1 MKVRAGSI
9 RGALIMAFINRYTV
23 LVVNFGAI
31 MVLARL
37 LTPAETGLFSVAA
50 SVALLAQAVR
60 DFGISEF
67 LVQESDL
74 TPAKIRTAFGLT
86 LMLSWSLGAAIF
98 LCRNWIATAY
108 GTPELGNLIAVLS
121 LSFAVT
127 PFSSTILAMLNR
139 TMSFGVMFRITQT
152 SNLANAIVSIW
163 FAYLGWKAMA
173 LALGMLAASVVTALV
188 AGFSATTWD
197 HFIPSFREWRALAT
211 FGAYMS
217 GANIV
222 QQVGARAPDLII
234 GRMLG
239 YRPLGL
245 YNRASGIVALFY
257 DLVVSSVQAVAF
269 PAFSGAHRAGEDMRR
284 HYLRVVTLV
293 TGAVLPV
300 LAMLAVL
307 AEPLVRALL
316 GTLWLATAPLVPLIC
331 IGIAIEALA
340 PMVPQFLSATGSV
353 RMVLPNAIYVRAAQ
367 VAMVGCFANFN
378 IFWIASGQIIIG
390 LVTFLVQ
397 GRSLSKAAKISFGA
411 LLRAT
416 RLSLGVTVLTVI
428 LPFAVLT
435 ERGGG
440 GDSPWLSLALGGGL
454 ASICWFGAITVLR
467 HPLRREL
474 GAVLHEALA
483 TVRGHG

>member
-1 MKVRAGSI
+1 M
-9 RGALIMAFINRYTV
+9 
-23 LVVNFGAI
+23 
-31 MVLARL
+31 
-37 LTPAETGLFSVAA
+37 
-50 SVALLAQAVR
+50 
-60 DFGISEF
+60 
-67 LVQESDL
+67 
-74 TPAKIRTAFGLT
+74 
-86 LMLSWSLGAAIF
+86 
-98 LCRNWIATAY
+98 
-108 GTPELGNLIAVLS
+108 
-121 LSFAVT
+121 T
-127 PFSSTILAMLNR
+127 PFNSTILAMLKR
-139 TMSFGVMFRITQT
+139 SMSFSVMFRITQI

-197 HFIPSFREWRALAT
+197 HFIPAFREWRALAT

-245 YNRASGIVALFY
+245 SIGPAASLPCFTTW
-257 DLVVSSVQAVAF
+257 SSPACRPWRF
-269 PAFSGAHRAGEDMRR
+269 PPSPGPIAPANDMRR

-293 TGAVLPV
+293 TGAVLPGPGD
-300 LAMLAVL
+300 AGRPGRTA
-307 AEPLVRALL
+307 VRALL
-316 GTLWLATAPLVPLIC
+316 GKLWLATSPLVPLIC

-397 GRSLSKAAKISFGA
+397 GRSLSKAANISFGA

-440 GDSPWLSLALGGGL
+440 GDLAVAVAGARRWTGFDLLVRRHHRAAPPVAPRTRGGAARSARNRPRPRL
-454 ASICWFGAITVLR
+454 ARF
-467 HPLRREL
+467 HREWTYRCEFI
-474 GAVLHEALA
+474 AVS
-483 TVRGHG
+483 R